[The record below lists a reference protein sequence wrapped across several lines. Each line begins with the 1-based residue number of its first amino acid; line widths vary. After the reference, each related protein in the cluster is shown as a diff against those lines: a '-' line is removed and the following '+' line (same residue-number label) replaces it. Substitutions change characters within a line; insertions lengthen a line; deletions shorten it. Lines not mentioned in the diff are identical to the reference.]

1 LNIKTKNKN
10 FYKNQ
15 RKLKINIFGIKDKE
29 KKIIA
34 FKEPLNNN
42 IKSPCFQ
49 KLYYIYIKVT
59 LRNFH
64 INILDKNKKNLKHI
78 SSGKLGYK
86 KADRY
91 NMINLKLIAKE
102 IFSFFEELNTN
113 ESKSDLCICL
123 ILNGFNSKRNRFVK
137 SIINSSVKFKK
148 TIISIIDITGLPHNG
163 CRPKKIRRK

>member
-1 LNIKTKNKN
+1 MNIKNKN

-15 RKLKINIFGIKDKE
+15 RKLKTNIFGIRGKE
-29 KKIIA
+29 KRVIV
-34 FKEPLNNN
+34 FKESLNNNN

-86 KADRY
+86 KAERY
-91 NMINLKLIAKE
+91 NMINLKLISKE
-102 IFSFFEELNTN
+102 IFSFFEELDTN
-113 ESKSDLCICL
+113 NFKSDLCICL

>member
-1 LNIKTKNKN
+1 MNIKNKN

-15 RKLKINIFGIKDKE
+15 RKLKTNIFGIRDKE
-29 KKIIA
+29 KRVII
-34 FKEPLNNN
+34 FKEPLNNNNN

-86 KADRY
+86 KAERY
-91 NMINLKLIAKE
+91 NMINLKLSE
-102 IFSFFEELNTN
+102 
-113 ESKSDLCICL
+113 
-123 ILNGFNSKRNRFVK
+123 
-137 SIINSSVKFKK
+137 
-148 TIISIIDITGLPHNG
+148 
-163 CRPKKIRRK
+163 